1 MFNIFNMLM
10 KVSTLLNG
18 ETGKDPNA
26 GETSSDWYNII
37 GDTVDNFIGPILI
50 ILCSIG
56 IIYAVVVGVK
66 MIKAEDK
73 AAREENKAR
82 LVNIAI
88 TIVAIVA
95 LIALFYALRN
105 WISKPDNQ
113 NTIKGDLTNTIGQ
126 SIKIWFKK

>member
-10 KVSTLLNG
+10 KVSTLLT
-18 ETGKDPNA
+18 EDPDAGK
-26 GETSSDWYNII
+26 TSDNWYDII
-37 GDTVDNFIGPILI
+37 GKAVDKFIGPILI

-105 WISKPDNQ
+105 WISDSNNQ
-113 NTIKGDLTNTIGQ
+113 KNKQLLRYN
-126 SIKIWFKK
+126 

>member
-10 KVSTLLNG
+10 KVSTLLT
-18 ETGKDPNA
+18 EDPDAGK
-26 GETSSDWYNII
+26 TSDNWYDII
-37 GDTVDNFIGPILI
+37 GKAVDKFIGPILI

-105 WISKPDNQ
+105 WISTKGNQ
-113 NTIKGDLTNTIGQ
+113 DKITGALTRVGQ
-126 SIKIWFKK
+126 SIKIGFKK

>member
-10 KVSTLLNG
+10 KVSTLLT
-18 ETGKDPNA
+18 EDPDA
-26 GETSSDWYNII
+26 GETSNSWYNII
-37 GDTVDNFIGPILI
+37 GDAVDTFIGPILI

-105 WISKPDNQ
+105 WISTKGNQ
-113 NTIKGDLTNTIGQ
+113 DKITGALTKVAQ
-126 SIKIWFKK
+126 SIKIGFKK